1 MKTIPLLTLLL
12 CGTVAFGQPESC
24 LEATPFQYFHC
35 ESFNPATTPE
45 ATLCYSFHTSGTAV
59 DFSFGYFAYCPDLEV
74 TYTLYNTL
82 CDSITSNTSGYF
94 DIAPEVYYVICGKV
108 SCLDTTGLGVA
119 QICTAEM
126 LALPVELVSMT
137 GYPTDNAV
145 VLEWTTATEHDS
157 WSFAI
162 LRSVDLVAWDALTE
176 VPAAGHSL
184 TTKVYRWSDTAPIP
198 GTVYYQLKST
208 DVDGTQTML
217 IYLPVTWKGS
227 RAGSSLGPFDTLGRR
242 VK

>member
-1 MKTIPLLTLLL
+1 
-12 CGTVAFGQPESC
+12 
-24 LEATPFQYFHC
+24 
-35 ESFNPATTPE
+35 
-45 ATLCYSFHTSGTAV
+45 
-59 DFSFGYFAYCPDLEV
+59 
-74 TYTLYNTL
+74 
-82 CDSITSNTSGYF
+82 
-94 DIAPEVYYVICGKV
+94 
-108 SCLDTTGLGVA
+108 
-119 QICTAEM
+119 
-126 LALPVELVSMT
+126 MT